1 MFKCIE
7 DDNASVQEV
16 GHALKG
22 SARVSGNR
30 AIRDSLASV
39 ITQKA
44 ATSSNDPLQ
53 MQLAIEDDKGRA
65 PNRTRNTTKE
75 KRVPTESEKKQKDF
89 DKGMAQKLFFKMII
103 DSSITCSYS
112 CFNRFIPHLMNQF
125 PTINH

>member
-7 DDNASVQEV
+7 DENASVHEV

-30 AIRDSLASV
+30 AMRDSLAAV

-44 ATSSNDPLQ
+44 ATSSGDPLQ
-53 MQLAIEDDKGRA
+53 MQLAIEDDKGRG
-65 PNRTRNTTKE
+65 PGPGNRPRGTRTTKE

-89 DKGMAQKLFFKMII
+89 DKSMAQKLFFKMII
-103 DSSITCSYS
+103 Y
-112 CFNRFIPHLMNQF
+112 H
-125 PTINH
+125 